1 MVQFYSRAFSYEYV
15 SYIQYSMNSV
25 AHRMG
30 VGAAQASVVACQ
42 HGNLEKIPKPALCTR
57 SLSRVRLLSLHHTT
71 FPPPATLLVD
81 FQWSFRA
88 PFPAFFAR
96 ATLTLAQN
104 SITER
109 SIDSETGI
117 IRTERV
123 IGCTQKAPSW
133 IVRVSDSRPGV
144 SVVSLA
150 VPHFPP
156 TRYAHTVSRVP
167 SSLLLSSF

>member
-30 VGAAQASVVACQ
+30 VGVAQASVVACQ

-88 PFPAFFAR
+88 PFPAFFCSCDADFG
-96 ATLTLAQN
+96 AKQHYGA
-104 SITER
+104 
-109 SIDSETGI
+109 IDRLGN
-117 IRTERV
+117 
-123 IGCTQKAPSW
+123 W
-133 IVRVSDSRPGV
+133 
-144 SVVSLA
+144 
-150 VPHFPP
+150 H
-156 TRYAHTVSRVP
+156 Y
-167 SSLLLSSF
+167 